1 MTAGV
6 QIGFSQRIR
15 LEWLERT
22 AALYGMGSAP
32 PRIREVLRGLL
43 QDQISV
49 GGVSPSSN
57 REKAISILMRTW
69 VQVPDELRPL
79 RDEGIAH
86 LRHLPPEEHVVVHWG
101 MALAV
106 YPFFGEVAES
116 AGRLLRLQG
125 TAASAQIQR
134 RLCEQHGQRESIAR
148 AARRV
153 LRCYIDWGVLA
164 ETKRKGIY
172 QAAPPRDVDDAP
184 LTAWLLEAAL
194 RSRHSNVASLQGL
207 AQWTALFPFSIDPVP
222 RKDIEHSGRIEL
234 FRQGVDEE
242 MVLLRT

>member
-6 QIGFSQRIR
+6 QIGFSQRIK

-22 AALYGMGSAP
+22 AALC
-32 PRIREVLRGLL
+32 
-43 QDQISV
+43 
-49 GGVSPSSN
+49 GVSPSSN

-79 RDEGIAH
+79 RDEGIAR

-134 RLCEQHGQRESIAR
+134 RLWEQHGQRETVAR

-153 LRCYIDWGVLA
+153 LRCYIDWGVLS
-164 ETKRKGIY
+164 ETKRKGVY
-172 QAAPPRDVDDAP
+172 QARRHAMSTTRRSPHGCSK
-184 LTAWLLEAAL
+184 L
-194 RSRHSNVASLQGL
+194 RSARATPTWHRCKVSHNGPPSSPSASTRSPARTSSTAGASNCSAR
-207 AQWTALFPFSIDPVP
+207 AWTRRWCSSAHRFSRRDAAIQV
-222 RKDIEHSGRIEL
+222 RVKTRCRGA
-234 FRQGVDEE
+234 
-242 MVLLRT
+242 RTS